1 MTPKTRPSWKAKFRA
16 WLTKRFGVGL
26 PPISASSPAS
36 TPLKTPFL
44 SQEPVSEANRPAAV
58 AQAHRTRAVMG
69 RICAT
74 NNANVTRHYGTHA
87 EDLSYRSPPRAL
99 DAQELADAKRLLDV
113 LVADPDHQAAKAC
126 VAERAAI
133 TSELFG
139 SPSSYDS
146 GSSYSSDSSSCS
158 SSSFD

>member
-16 WLTKRFGVGL
+16 WLTVRFGVGL
-26 PPISASSPAS
+26 PPISASSPTS

-58 AQAHRTRAVMG
+58 AQAHRTREVMD

-74 NNANVTRHYGTHA
+74 NDANVTRHYGTHV

-113 LVADPDHQAAKAC
+113 LVVDPDHQAAAH
-126 VAERAAI
+126 
-133 TSELFG
+133 
-139 SPSSYDS
+139 
-146 GSSYSSDSSSCS
+146 CS
-158 SSSFD
+158 TPPEVTTPESTP

>member
-26 PPISASSPAS
+26 PPILATSPTS

-58 AQAHRTRAVMG
+58 AQAQRTRQVMD

-74 NNANVTRHYGTHA
+74 NNANVTRNYGTHT
-87 EDLSYRSPPRAL
+87 EDLSYRCPPRAL
-99 DAQELADAKRLLDV
+99 DAQELADAAFLLH
-113 LVADPDHQAAKAC
+113 LRVADPDHQTAKAC

-133 TSELFG
+133 TTELFG
-139 SPSSYDS
+139 SSSSCDS

>member
-1 MTPKTRPSWKAKFRA
+1 MTPKTRPGWKAKFRA

-26 PPISASSPAS
+26 PPISATSPTS

-58 AQAHRTRAVMG
+58 AQAHRTRAVMD

-74 NNANVTRHYGTHA
+74 NNANVARNYGTHT
-87 EDLSYRSPPRAL
+87 EDLSYRYPPRAL
-99 DAQELADAKRLLDV
+99 DAQELADAASLLDV
-113 LVADPDHQAAKAC
+113 RVCA
-126 VAERAAI
+126 
-133 TSELFG
+133 SN
-139 SPSSYDS
+139 SYDS

-158 SSSFD
+158 PSSSD